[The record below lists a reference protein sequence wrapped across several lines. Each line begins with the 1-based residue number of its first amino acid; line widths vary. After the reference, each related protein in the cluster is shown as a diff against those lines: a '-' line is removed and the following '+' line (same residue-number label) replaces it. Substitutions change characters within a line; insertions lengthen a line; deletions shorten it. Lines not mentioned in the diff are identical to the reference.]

1 MASPRK
7 PAKQSS
13 GWGGFLQQA
22 VLSVESRLDNIL
34 ADEDQPSGKTNTSE
48 KAQEHTGRAST
59 DVSRSSSTTRTSDRL
74 QERLARALA
83 KKTSEGRNESPVS
96 TVDPVSGT
104 ATPVEKF
111 PHENAQN
118 TSSRTSTDGTRNV
131 RIPSITVDEMHTT
144 NPTIDN
150 IKQLEQNSL
159 TCGSGVFEKER
170 QPQVLSQAATPTRL
184 SMEDESRVQAQD
196 IVVNGIRTPD
206 EGASAEEM
214 YTYVE
219 KIDAL
224 QAKLQYLTRE
234 VAASAHDAAA
244 AAKAG
249 SLERRLLEKDE
260 KIALLMEEGEK
271 LSKTEMKH
279 LMTIK
284 KLRSQAAETA
294 KSQSSLR
301 ARAEKAEAS
310 LFNAEQRG
318 NRAEAAMR
326 KAEENLALSL
336 NADRDAEAL
345 RSERDALTNTVA
357 DIRAQLAHA
366 NKRAEIAE
374 SKAQSDA
381 LGKEKKQI
389 AELQDD
395 LTSLKV
401 EREIGEEKLQREIR
415 DLKALLEREKER
427 STSLEGELRAEQS
440 LLESK
445 MESLRN
451 RAEEA
456 SSSTVGDSQAKLLR
470 QIETLQNQYAVA
482 SDNWKGIEGS
492 FLARLANVERERDGL
507 EHREGDLRK
516 KIREATQ
523 KAKNA
528 EKENEA
534 SKDVIYQL
542 EQSLSEQKSEVRHL
556 KQKLRETEDSL
567 ASVRKDLE
575 AQQQRYEGDLS
586 RRVEEERNKWK
597 EHILI
602 QSPNVHRNE
611 SPIGSLRKGS
621 GLGLGLEHVSGSF
634 ASAERSQSRRSSAF
648 PPSFRNT
655 NTPPRQNS
663 STSFQPSP
671 NGTVPETPAS
681 QAIDQDEYF
690 PEPSTPASPGTH
702 RGVNDLIS
710 VSTVGAG
717 PSVQLVERMSASVR
731 RLESEKAAS
740 KDEIARLTAQRDESR
755 KEVVALMRELE
766 LKRAGDERIKVLE
779 KELRLV
785 NERHQ
790 TTLEMLGEKS
800 ELVEELRADVADV
813 KQMYRD
819 LVDRTMK

>member
-1 MASPRK
+1 M
-7 PAKQSS
+7 
-13 GWGGFLQQA
+13 
-22 VLSVESRLDNIL
+22 
-34 ADEDQPSGKTNTSE
+34 
-48 KAQEHTGRAST
+48 
-59 DVSRSSSTTRTSDRL
+59 

-83 KKTSEGRNESPVS
+83 NKTSEGRNENPVS
-96 TVDPVSGT
+96 TMDPVSRT
-104 ATPVEKF
+104 ATPSEKSV
-111 PHENAQN
+111 HENAQK
-118 TSSRTSTDGTRNV
+118 TSSRTSTDSTGDVQIR
-131 RIPSITVDEMHTT
+131 SITIDDMRTT
-144 NPTIDN
+144 NSTIGN
-150 IKQLEQNSL
+150 IEQIEQKILRNGSDVLDKQ
-159 TCGSGVFEKER
+159 R
-170 QPQVLSQAATPTRL
+170 QPQVPSQATTPTRL
-184 SMEDESRVQAQD
+184 SMQEETGTQIPD
-196 IVVNGIRTPD
+196 IVVSGIRAPA
-206 EGASAEEM
+206 EGASVEEM
-214 YTYVE
+214 YTYIE

-224 QAKLQYLTRE
+224 QAKLQYLAKE
-234 VAASAHDAAA
+234 AAASAHDAAA
-244 AAKAG
+244 AAAAG
-249 SLERRLLEKDE
+249 SPEKRLLEKDE

-284 KLRSQAAETA
+284 KLRSQASETA
-294 KSQSSLR
+294 KSQSSLKS
-301 ARAEKAEAS
+301 RAEKAESS
-310 LFNAEQRG
+310 LSNAEQRANQAG
-318 NRAEAAMR
+318 AAMR

-336 NADRDAEAL
+336 SADRDAEAL
-345 RSERDALTNTVA
+345 RSERDALTATVA

-366 NKRAEIAE
+366 NKRAENAE
-374 SKAQSDA
+374 SGAQSSV
-381 LGKEKKQI
+381 LGKENKQI
-389 AELQDD
+389 ADLQED

-401 EREIGEEKLQREIR
+401 ECEISEGKLQREII

-451 RAEEA
+451 SAEEVST
-456 SSSTVGDSQAKLLR
+456 SSVGDSHAKLLR
-470 QIETLQNQYAVA
+470 QIETLQNQYAMA
-482 SDNWKGIEGS
+482 SENWQGIEGS
-492 FLARLANVERERDGL
+492 FLARIANVEKERDGL

-516 KIREATQ
+516 KMREATQ

-528 EKENEA
+528 EKENDA

-542 EQSLSEQKSEVRHL
+542 EQSLSEQKSEVQHL
-556 KQKLRETEDSL
+556 KRKLKETEDSL
-567 ASVRKDLE
+567 ASVRENVE
-575 AQQQRYEGDLS
+575 AQKQRYECDLL
-586 RRVEEERNKWK
+586 RRIEEERNKWK
-597 EHILI
+597 EHILV

-611 SPIGSLRKGS
+611 SPKGSLRKGS

-634 ASAERSQSRRSSAF
+634 AGAEFSRSRRSSAF
-648 PPSFRNT
+648 PPSFRNS

-663 STSFQPSP
+663 SASFQPSI
-671 NGTVPETPAS
+671 NGTVPETPAA
-681 QAIDQDEYF
+681 QLFEHEEYF
-690 PEPSTPASPGTH
+690 AEPCTPASPGTH

-740 KDEIARLTAQRDESR
+740 KDELARLTGQRDESR
-755 KEVVALMRELE
+755 KEVVSLMRELE
-766 LKRAGDERIKVLE
+766 LKRASDERIKILE
-779 KELRLV
+779 EELKLV